1 MRGDLCDTRLD
12 RGSICVATLI
22 KRGLLPLPTHQP
34 PLTPLR
40 RLTLPTEQGLAQA
53 EKPKP
58 AWSGPSQHRSLH
70 GRGDG
75 EATSIRSSC
84 APARCRAAAT
94 CAPRT
99 SGRPSFMDSGDH
111 GSSATFSRPAWPQAA
126 AVARGARAWL
136 REVVIMSELG
146 LIAPA
151 ARHMMH
157 GHHLVH
163 RGWEE
168 HPRTW
173 CFASAPVEASCAAA
187 NITTPRSF
195 GAAFSHAR
203 GAVAPSAGL
212 RRAPARSCWAL
223 THFEFPT
230 ISHRAETHFTCGIW
244 RLTLK

>member
-1 MRGDLCDTRLD
+1 MVWSLTAAEPPRARRRRGHLHP
-12 RGSICVATLI
+12 V
-22 KRGLLPLPTHQP
+22 LL
-34 PLTPLR
+34 
-40 RLTLPTEQGLAQA
+40 
-53 EKPKP
+53 
-58 AWSGPSQHRSLH
+58 
-70 GRGDG
+70 
-75 EATSIRSSC
+75 

-195 GAAFSHAR
+195 GAAFSHAH

-212 RRAPARSCWAL
+212 RRAPARNMGS
-223 THFEFPT
+223 
-230 ISHRAETHFTCGIW
+230 RACREAPGANGHLSIGRPVHLSSGI
-244 RLTLK
+244 RRVTLKTGLNMTMQRRRGWGGDPEIIKEVLCRSYMINKAVMSAMQSYSDQAGKK

>member
-1 MRGDLCDTRLD
+1 MLRKEQSSLGARRAVETNCGRRAASMVQGLD
-12 RGSICVATLI
+12 RSEARFAICVATLI
-22 KRGLLPLPTHQP
+22 KRTLPPLSTHHPPVTPLISPSLPTA
-34 PLTPLR
+34 
-40 RLTLPTEQGLAQA
+40 QGLAQA

-58 AWSGPSQHRSLH
+58 AWSGPSQPKSLH

-136 REVVIMSELG
+136 REVVIMGELG

-163 RGWEE
+163 R
-168 HPRTW
+168 
-173 CFASAPVEASCAAA
+173 A
-187 NITTPRSF
+187 
-195 GAAFSHAR
+195 
-203 GAVAPSAGL
+203 
-212 RRAPARSCWAL
+212 
-223 THFEFPT
+223 
-230 ISHRAETHFTCGIW
+230 
-244 RLTLK
+244 

>member
-1 MRGDLCDTRLD
+1 MSHHNIEDSKPLSVSPNFGVLARPNG
-12 RGSICVATLI
+12 GSICVATLI

-58 AWSGPSQHRSLH
+58 AWSGPSQHRRLH

-136 REVVIMSELG
+136 REWVNMRVVAS
-146 LIAPA
+146 
-151 ARHMMH
+151 
-157 GHHLVH
+157 
-163 RGWEE
+163 
-168 HPRTW
+168 
-173 CFASAPVEASCAAA
+173 SAPVMSL
-187 NITTPRSF
+187 R
-195 GAAFSHAR
+195 
-203 GAVAPSAGL
+203 VAHHHFA
-212 RRAPARSCWAL
+212 RRAASEYSRHFSTTMRS
-223 THFEFPT
+223 
-230 ISHRAETHFTCGIW
+230 SGS
-244 RLTLK
+244 

>member
-1 MRGDLCDTRLD
+1 MEALAPGRSMAPFCSHRTIPGCPDGYRRCSSRSDPHLMRGAPPRPTAACARRPVRHPRLD
-12 RGSICVATLI
+12 GGSICVATLI

-151 ARHMMH
+151 ARFTTHR
-157 GHHLVH
+157 HHLVH
-163 RGWEE
+163 RRWEE

-173 CFASAPVEASCAAA
+173 CFAGAPV
-187 NITTPRSF
+187 
-195 GAAFSHAR
+195 
-203 GAVAPSAGL
+203 
-212 RRAPARSCWAL
+212 
-223 THFEFPT
+223 
-230 ISHRAETHFTCGIW
+230 
-244 RLTLK
+244 

>member
-1 MRGDLCDTRLD
+1 MIG
-12 RGSICVATLI
+12 GAICVGTLI
-22 KRGLLPLPTHQP
+22 KRTLPPLSTHHPPVTPLISPSLPTA
-34 PLTPLR
+34 
-40 RLTLPTEQGLAQA
+40 QGLAQA

-58 AWSGPSQHRSLH
+58 AWSGPSQPKSLH

-75 EATSIRSSC
+75 EAISIRSSC
-84 APARCRAAAT
+84 APARCFAAAT

-136 REVVIMSELG
+136 REVVIMRELG

-163 RGWEE
+163 REWEE

-173 CFASAPVEASCAAA
+173 CFASASVEASCAAA

-203 GAVAPSAGL
+203 GAVAPPVGL
-212 RRAPARSCWAL
+212 GRAPARNMGSIACREAPGANGHLSIGRPVHLSYVGW
-223 THFEFPT
+223 T
-230 ISHRAETHFTCGIW
+230 FTF
-244 RLTLK
+244 

>member
-1 MRGDLCDTRLD
+1 
-12 RGSICVATLI
+12 
-22 KRGLLPLPTHQP
+22 
-34 PLTPLR
+34 
-40 RLTLPTEQGLAQA
+40 
-53 EKPKP
+53 
-58 AWSGPSQHRSLH
+58 
-70 GRGDG
+70 
-75 EATSIRSSC
+75 
-84 APARCRAAAT
+84 
-94 CAPRT
+94 
-99 SGRPSFMDSGDH
+99 MDSEDH
-111 GSSATFSRPAWPQAA
+111 GSSAMFSRPAWPQAA
-126 AVARGARAWL
+126 NVARGARAWL

-203 GAVAPSAGL
+203 GAVAPPVGL
-212 RRAPARSCWAL
+212 GRAPARSMRSRACREAPRSGHVLLLGAL
-223 THFEFPT
+223 ESLLRHKSQLHT
-230 ISHRAETHFTCGIW
+230 SHLRAPRNATGQAQL
-244 RLTLK
+244 RA